1 MLKAGSALYSAKVA
15 PIRLPVQGQ
24 NAQDAKK
31 AFRANSS
38 EFIDKPCCKDF

>member
-24 NAQDAKK
+24 NAQDAKNR
-31 AFRANSS
+31 FRAKNSDY
-38 EFIDKPCCKDF
+38 ID